1 MDIGRVGLW
10 TFLLD
15 QHPTPR
21 VREVAREI
29 EAMGWPTLWR
39 PESSGR
45 DVLIS
50 ASVLLEA
57 TSKLIV
63 ASGIAQIY
71 ARHPVTMVA
80 AQKTLFEAHEGRFL
94 LGLGVA
100 HAPSVEGIR
109 KLEYKTPYSDMV
121 AYLRAMVE
129 APFMA
134 VEPATRPPTVLAALG
149 PRMLRLS
156 AEAADGAHPYFTTP
170 EHTAMARG
178 IMGDGPLL
186 APEQMVVIDTD
197 LERARS
203 VARAGMARYLRLPNY
218 TNNLLRCGFTQSDID
233 NVTDR
238 LVDRIVACGDLEV
251 TMGRV
256 QEHFD
261 AGADHVCIQV
271 LVADNDLDVTMEQ
284 WRLLADAF
292 ELGGEPPRDA
302 SPTSG

>member
-1 MDIGRVGLW
+1 M
-10 TFLLD
+10 
-15 QHPTPR
+15 
-21 VREVAREI
+21 

-45 DVLIS
+45 DVLVS
-50 ASVLLEA
+50 AGVLLAA

-71 ARHPVTMVA
+71 ARHPVTTAA
-80 AQKTLFEAHEGRFL
+80 AQKSLFEAYPGRFL

-121 AYLRAMVE
+121 AYLQAMAE

-149 PRMLRLS
+149 PRMLKLS
-156 AEAADGAHPYFTTP
+156 AEAADGAHPYFTPP
-170 EHTAMARG
+170 EHTAMARE
-178 IMGDGPLL
+178 IMGQGPLL

-218 TNNLLRCGFTQSDID
+218 TNNLLRCGFTQTDID

-238 LVDRIVACGDLEV
+238 LVDRIVACGDLED
-251 TMGRV
+251 TMSRV

-271 LVADNDLDVTMEQ
+271 LVADNDLDVTIAQ
-284 WRLLADAF
+284 WRLLADAL
-292 ELGGEPPRDA
+292 ELGGKPPRDA
-302 SPTSG
+302 TPTSG